1 MKCPIC
7 ETRKPRRYCPG
18 MRAEICSICCGE
30 QREVTIDCPLDCPH
44 LMEGRLHE
52 KQPTLNPDTF
62 PNQDVQLTDR
72 FLREHEGVL
81 FFGGMAVLHAA
92 LKTPGAIDFDV
103 REALESLIR
112 TYRTLESGLYFESL
126 PQNPIAAAV
135 HQSVQEQVAT
145 VRKKMAEKGE
155 SSFRDVEFLAIL
167 VLLQRLELQHNNGRK
182 RGRAFIDFLR
192 SQFPH
197 GDEEEEKLSGSLIQT
212 V

>member
-7 ETRKPRRYCPG
+7 ETRKPRRFCPG
-18 MRAEICSICCGE
+18 LRAEICSICCGE
-30 QREVTIDCPLDCPH
+30 QREITIDCPFDCPH
-44 LMEGRLHE
+44 LAEARLHE
-52 KQPTLNPDTF
+52 KQPTLDPGTF
-62 PNQDVQLTDR
+62 PNQDVQITDR
-72 FLREHEGVL
+72 FLREREAVL
-81 FFGGMAVLHAA
+81 FFGGVTVLEAA
-92 LKTPGAIDFDV
+92 LETAGAIDYDV

-135 HQSVQEQVAT
+135 HKYVQDQVAS

-192 SQFPH
+192 SQFPYR
-197 GDEEEEKLSGSLIQT
+197 DEKERPAGSLIQT

>member
-7 ETRKPRRYCPG
+7 ETRKPRRFCPG

-44 LMEGRLHE
+44 LVEARLHE
-52 KQPTLNPDTF
+52 KQPTLNPDAF

-72 FLREHEGVL
+72 FLREHEAVL
-81 FFGGMAVLHAA
+81 FFGGMALLHAA
-92 LKTPGAIDFDV
+92 LKTPGAIDFDI

-126 PQNPIAAAV
+126 PQNPIAAAI
-135 HQSVQEQVAT
+135 HKSVQEQVAT

-155 SSFRDVEFLAIL
+155 SAFRDVEFLAIL

-192 SQFPH
+192 SQFPRP
-197 GDEEEEKLSGSLIQT
+197 DEEEEKPSGSLIQT